1 MKEVVDIWPILSGVI
16 AVAAVGVAFRAEILV
31 RVKVLEDKV
40 QVLFELFNKNS

>member
-40 QVLFELFNKNS
+40 QVLFELYNKK